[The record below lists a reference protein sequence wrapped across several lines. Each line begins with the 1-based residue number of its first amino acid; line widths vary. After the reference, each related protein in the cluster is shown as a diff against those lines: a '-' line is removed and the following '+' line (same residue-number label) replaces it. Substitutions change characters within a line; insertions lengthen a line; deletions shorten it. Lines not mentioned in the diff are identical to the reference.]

1 MLLNKLN
8 HYQLG
13 LYGLE
18 KCNLEIAESLK
29 KNKAFIT
36 REYINKHIVGIGE
49 LKMFKRIDIK
59 IYSSYIC
66 DER

>member
-18 KCNLEIAESLK
+18 KCNLENDESLK
-29 KNKAFIT
+29 KNKAFFT
-36 REYINKHIVGIGE
+36 RAHINKNIVGIGE
-49 LKMFKRIDIK
+49 LKMFKRLDIK